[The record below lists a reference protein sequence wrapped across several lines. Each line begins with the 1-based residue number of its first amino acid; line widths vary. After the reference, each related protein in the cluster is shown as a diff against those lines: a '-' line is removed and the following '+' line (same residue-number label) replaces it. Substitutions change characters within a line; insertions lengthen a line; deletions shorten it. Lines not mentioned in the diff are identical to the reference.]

1 MKINSA
7 GCKNPNIVK
16 MAISGFSV
24 SENPLQKYSQYSL
37 KTSQYCRKQFKKC
50 FLEHLRFDNNYEDN
64 LRSRSRNLEAKKSDK
79 LMYHFFHAITFLPLH
94 SCLSLREHLKSTFV
108 QGGGGSNFLWQHL
121 YCFTG
126 NRRSKNRRI

>member
-24 SENPLQKYSQYSL
+24 SENLLQKYSQYSL

-108 QGGGGSNFLWQHL
+108 QGGGGSH
-121 YCFTG
+121 CFMTAFILFQ
-126 NRRSKNRRI
+126 SKQAVKK